1 MLINAGLFNYIF
13 VKAGPHGTAR
23 NKLFI
28 IRTRIG
34 EVQWGR
40 KVNF

>member
-1 MLINAGLFNYIF
+1 MLIDAGLFIYIF

-23 NKLFI
+23 NNFFK

-34 EVQWGR
+34 EV
-40 KVNF
+40 